1 MDIIK
6 DDLKGSQIKALL
18 QEHLDDMYATSPA
31 ESVHALDIEALR
43 QSNIEFWTAWHGE
56 DLLGCIALK
65 ALDAK
70 HAEIKSM
77 RTSHQARGKGVAKSL
92 LVHLEKK
99 AEQHGYA
106 RLSLETGTEDYFT
119 AARALYLSHGFVECE
134 PFADYVLDP
143 NSTFMTKTL

>member
-43 QSNIEFWTAWHGE
+43 QSNIEFWTAWRGE

-92 LVHLEKK
+92 LAHLEKK
-99 AEQHGYA
+99 AEEHGYA

>member
-1 MDIIK
+1 LDIVK
-6 DDLKGSQIKALL
+6 DDLQSHQIKTLL

-43 QSNIEFWTAWHGE
+43 HSNVEFWTAWNE
-56 DLLGCIALK
+56 QELLGCIALK
-65 ALDAK
+65 ALDSE

-77 RTSHQARGKGVAKSL
+77 RTAHNARGKGVAKTL
-92 LVHLEKK
+92 LNHLVTQ
-99 AEQHGYA
+99 ASGRGFS

-119 AARALYLSHGFVECE
+119 AARTLYSSHGFVECD

-143 NSTFMTKTL
+143 NSVFMTKQL

>member
-1 MDIIK
+1 MEIVK
-6 DDLKGSQIKALL
+6 DDLQGHQIKALL

-43 QSNIEFWTAWHGE
+43 KSNIEFWTAWNE
-56 DLLGCIALK
+56 QELLGCIALK
-65 ALDAK
+65 ALDSE

-77 RTSHQARGKGVAKSL
+77 RTSHNARGKGVAKRL
-92 LVHLEKK
+92 LNHLVSQ
-99 AEQHGYA
+99 ASDRGFS

-119 AARALYLSHGFVECE
+119 AARTLYSGHGFVECD

-143 NSTFMTKTL
+143 NSVFMTRQL

>member
-43 QSNIEFWTAWHGE
+43 QSNIEFWTAWRGE

-92 LVHLEKK
+92 LAHLEKE

>member
-1 MDIIK
+1 MDIVK
-6 DDLKGSQIKALL
+6 DSLQGHQIKALL

-43 QSNIEFWTAWHGE
+43 QSNIEFWTAWDE
-56 DLLGCIALK
+56 KELLGCIALK
-65 ALDAK
+65 TLDAN

-77 RTSHQARGKGVAKSL
+77 RTAHSARGKGVAKSL
-92 LVHLEKK
+92 LNHLVSQ
-99 AEQHGYA
+99 ASSRGFS

-119 AARALYLSHGFVECE
+119 AARTLYSGHGFVECE

-143 NSTFMTKTL
+143 NSVFMTKQL

>member
-1 MDIIK
+1 MEIVK
-6 DDLKGSQIKALL
+6 DDLQGHQIKTLL

-43 QSNIEFWTAWHGE
+43 QSNIEFWTAWNE
-56 DLLGCIALK
+56 QELLGCIALK
-65 ALDAK
+65 ALDSE

-77 RTSHQARGKGVAKSL
+77 RTSHNARGKGVAKRL
-92 LVHLEKK
+92 LNHLVSQ
-99 AEQHGYA
+99 ASARGFS

-119 AARALYLSHGFVECE
+119 AARTLYSRHDFVECD

-143 NSTFMTKTL
+143 NSVFMTRQL

>member
-1 MDIIK
+1 LDIVK
-6 DDLKGSQIKALL
+6 DDLQSHQIKALL

-43 QSNIEFWTAWHGE
+43 QSNVEFWTAWNE
-56 DLLGCIALK
+56 QELLGCIALK
-65 ALDAK
+65 ALDSE

-77 RTSHQARGKGVAKSL
+77 RTAHNARGKGVAKTL
-92 LVHLEKK
+92 LNHLVSQ
-99 AEQHGYA
+99 ASARGFS

-119 AARALYLSHGFVECE
+119 AARTLYSGHGFVECD

-143 NSTFMTKTL
+143 NSVFMTKQL

>member
-43 QSNIEFWTAWHGE
+43 QSNIEFWTAWRGE

-92 LVHLEKK
+92 LAHLEKK

-106 RLSLETGTEDYFT
+106 RLSLETGTEDYFS

>member
-1 MDIIK
+1 MDIVK
-6 DDLKGSQIKALL
+6 DDLQSHKIKALL

-43 QSNIEFWTAWHGE
+43 QSNVEFWTAWNE
-56 DLLGCIALK
+56 QELLGCIALK
-65 ALDAK
+65 ALDSE

-77 RTSHQARGKGVAKSL
+77 RTAHNARGKGVAKTL
-92 LVHLEKK
+92 LNHLVSQ
-99 AEQHGYA
+99 ASARGFS

-119 AARALYLSHGFVECE
+119 AARTLYSGHGFVECD

-143 NSTFMTKTL
+143 NSVFMTKQL